1 MKRILILPVL
11 ILTLLLASPAFSAD
25 FLKGW
30 TAYNSGDYAT
40 ALREYTSLAKQ
51 GGRAAQY
58 NLGMMY
64 QNGRGAPKDN
74 KTAAKWYRLS
84 SEQGHVSAQIN
95 LGLLY
100 HNGQGVLQNNA
111 YAYMWW
117 DIAASAGSISA
128 GEYRDIVA
136 GRMTPARIED
146 AQKLARQCVAKN
158 YKGC

>member
-1 MKRILILPVL
+1 MNRLLILPVL
-11 ILTLLLASPAFSAD
+11 LFTLMVGTPAFSVD
-25 FLKGW
+25 SLKGW

-51 GGRAAQY
+51 GRRAAQY

-64 QNGRGAPKDN
+64 QKGKGTPQDYKA
-74 KTAAKWYRLS
+74 AAKWYRLS
-84 SEQGHVSAQIN
+84 AEQGHVSAQIN

-111 YAYMWW
+111 YSHMWW
-117 DIAASAGSISA
+117 NIAASAGSNTA

-146 AQKLARQCVAKN
+146 AQKLGRECVAKN